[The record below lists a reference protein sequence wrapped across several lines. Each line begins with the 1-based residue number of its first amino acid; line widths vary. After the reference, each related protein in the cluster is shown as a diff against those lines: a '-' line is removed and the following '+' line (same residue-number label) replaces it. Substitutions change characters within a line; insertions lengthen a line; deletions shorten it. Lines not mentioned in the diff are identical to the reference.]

1 MQGILF
7 KKNIKSTSPL
17 FLADLLEWRLVRV
30 AATGIRNLAFRFTRS
45 IDQIAI
51 AGATPGLLLS
61 FAVRGNVGLAMAF
74 DWGAA
79 RGGWPVS
86 ECVRRGPLEKPRE
99 RSTGCVKSDWVKQ
112 QWGGVDRSTEGTAAI
127 MNGSDEC

>member
-30 AATGIRNLAFRFTRS
+30 AATGIRSLAFRFTGS

-74 DWGAA
+74 DWE
-79 RGGWPVS
+79 P
-86 ECVRRGPLEKPRE
+86 P
-99 RSTGCVKSDWVKQ
+99 
-112 QWGGVDRSTEGTAAI
+112 GGVGQFQNAYDVGHWKSQE
-127 MNGSDEC
+127 SDQRGA